1 MEEKIMDN
9 LDKIRTALKKSS
21 GMAGSESILYVALG
35 DSVTA
40 GWLEHGILD
49 TDTAYP
55 AQFRTRLAG
64 LYPQAM
70 ISVLNQGLGGDNTE
84 GVLARLERDCL
95 SHNPHLVTICLG
107 LNDSRKGSEYV
118 PRFEANLREIVAKIK
133 ANTQADIILITP
145 NCRES
150 DEANAILTEFVR
162 TIRAVSRSENIP
174 LADVNAIYSGA
185 IRMGATP
192 ADLLSNRISHPTRE
206 GHKIFVNA
214 LITLFQT

>member
-1 MEEKIMDN
+1 VGNNTLLNIQ
-9 LDKIRTALKKSS
+9 TALKKSS
-21 GMAGSESILYVALG
+21 GMAGSESVLYVALG

-40 GWLEHGILD
+40 GWLEHGILN
-49 TDTAYP
+49 TDIAYP
-55 AQFRTRLAG
+55 SQFRTLLAR

-70 ISVLNQGLGGDNTE
+70 ISVLNKGLGGDNTE

-95 SHNPHLVTICLG
+95 AYHPHLVTICLG

-118 PRFEANLREIVAKIK
+118 PTFEANLREIIAQIK
-133 ANTQADIILITP
+133 AHTTADIILITP

-162 TIRAVSRSENIP
+162 AIRAIARSENIP
-174 LADVNAIYSGA
+174 LADVNAVYSGA

-192 ADLLSNRISHPTRE
+192 ANLLSNRISHPTRE
-206 GHKIFVNA
+206 GHQIFVNA
-214 LITLFQT
+214 LISLFQS